1 MDLKGP
7 SYVVDT
13 ACSSSLS
20 ALEVGYHY
28 ITSGKCEDA
37 IIGTANLCLQSAT
50 NLQFFRI
57 GIFIKFNLFCNIL
70 SIKIKNFL
78 IHEK

>member
-1 MDLKGP
+1 MATTISRYLDLKGP

-37 IIGTANLCLQSAT
+37 IIGAANLCLQSAT
-50 NLQFFRI
+50 NLQFSRI
-57 GIFIKFNLFCNIL
+57 GIFIKN
-70 SIKIKNFL
+70 
-78 IHEK
+78 